1 MNFWEHIFTKYIYA
15 TKDFTYNNLKNI
27 IEDEIIALLSS
38 YKDSSKIIMEKDDYN
53 HELQQMVDEGVKN
66 GINTPNEGNTLNDL
80 RKF

>member
-1 MNFWEHIFTKYIYA
+1 
-15 TKDFTYNNLKNI
+15 
-27 IEDEIIALLSS
+27 
-38 YKDSSKIIMEKDDYN
+38 MEKDDYN